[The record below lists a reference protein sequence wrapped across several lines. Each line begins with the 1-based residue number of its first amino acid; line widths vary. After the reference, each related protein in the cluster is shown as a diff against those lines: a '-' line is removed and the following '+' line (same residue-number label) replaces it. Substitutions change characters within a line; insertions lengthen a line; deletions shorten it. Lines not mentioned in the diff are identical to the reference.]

1 MYIICNQFTQSQ
13 TQGNGFTQFSES
25 KADNLLGVLG
35 IMGLEHAQKTETR

>member
-13 TQGNGFTQFSES
+13 TQSNGFAQFFES
-25 KADNLLGVLG
+25 RADNLLGALR